1 MLRVV
6 LYLALL
12 GALFVGAVFCAGNA
26 IGAWEPAT
34 VPLQVPSASTT
45 TTGKKPA
52 TKKHHHQAEHKK
64 R

>member
-6 LYLALL
+6 LYVALL
-12 GALFVGAVFCAGNA
+12 GALFAGAVLWAGNA

-45 TTGKKPA
+45 TTGKKPPP
-52 TKKHHHQAEHKK
+52 KKHHQQAKHKK